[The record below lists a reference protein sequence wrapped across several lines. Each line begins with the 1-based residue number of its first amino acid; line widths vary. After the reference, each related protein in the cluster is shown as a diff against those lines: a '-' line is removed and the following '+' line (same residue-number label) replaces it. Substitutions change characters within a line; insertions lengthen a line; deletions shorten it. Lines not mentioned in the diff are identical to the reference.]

1 MWESISNVLTSG
13 NAAAVLLT
21 LIMLVIVLAIL
32 AKKGIFQFN
41 GKGVTIGDNEDER
54 AVIRQQ
60 TEWSQLF
67 VQSMRQLPIFEGSDT
82 YHTLYILEK
91 AFDEVLS
98 WIVFNHISDSENYIS
113 IKQEKIWNLIQT
125 LVIDKKFTTEE
136 FKQIIYDNTET
147 LIKRLVHIRKNYRK

>member
-1 MWESISNVLTSG
+1 MWESISSVLTSG
-13 NAAAVLLT
+13 NAVAVLLT
-21 LIMLVIVLAIL
+21 LIVLIIILAVL

-67 VQSMRQLPIFEGSDT
+67 IQSMRQLPIFDSSDT

-91 AFDEVLS
+91 AFDEVLN

-113 IKQEKIWNLIQT
+113 IKQEKVWNLIQT
-125 LVIDKKFTTEE
+125 LVSDKKFTTEE
-136 FKQIIYDNTET
+136 FKQVIYDNTEI
-147 LIKRLVHIRKNYRK
+147 LIKRLVYIRKNYRK

>member
-1 MWESISNVLTSG
+1 MWESISSVLTSG
-13 NAAAVLLT
+13 NAVAVLLT
-21 LIMLVIVLAIL
+21 LIVLIIILAVL

-67 VQSMRQLPIFEGSDT
+67 IQSMRQLPIFEGSDT
-82 YHTLYILEK
+82 YHTMYILEK
-91 AFDEVLS
+91 AFDEVLN

-113 IKQEKIWNLIQT
+113 IKQEKVWNLIQT
-125 LVIDKKFTTEE
+125 LVSDKKFTTEE
-136 FKQIIYDNTET
+136 FKQVIYDNTEI

>member
-1 MWESISNVLTSG
+1 MWESISSILTSG
-13 NAAAVLLT
+13 NAVAVLLT
-21 LIMLVIVLAIL
+21 LIVLIIILAIL

-67 VQSMRQLPIFEGSDT
+67 IQSMRQLPIFEGSDT
-82 YHTLYILEK
+82 YHTMYILEK
-91 AFDEVLS
+91 AFDEVLN

-113 IKQEKIWNLIQT
+113 IKQEKVWNLIQT
-125 LVIDKKFTTEE
+125 LVSDKKFTTEE
-136 FKQIIYDNTET
+136 FKQVIYDSTET

>member
-1 MWESISNVLTSG
+1 MWETIKVVLTSD
-13 NAAAVLLT
+13 NAISV
-21 LIMLVIVLAIL
+21 IISIIILVVIIAFL

-41 GKGVTIGDNEDER
+41 GKGVQIGGDEDER
-54 AVIRQQ
+54 AIIRQQ

-67 VQSMRQLPIFEGSDT
+67 IASLQQLPIFEGSDT
-82 YHTLYILEK
+82 YHTLYVLEK

-113 IKQEKIWNLIQT
+113 IKQEKVWNLIQT
-125 LVIDKKFTTEE
+125 LVIDKKFTTPQ
-136 FKQIIYDNTET
+136 FKEIIYNNTEL

>member
-13 NAAAVLLT
+13 NAVAVLLT
-21 LIMLVIVLAIL
+21 LIVLIIILAIL

-82 YHTLYILEK
+82 YHTLYILER

-136 FKQIIYDNTET
+136 FRQVIYDNTET

>member
-13 NAAAVLLT
+13 NAVAVLLT
-21 LIMLVIVLAIL
+21 LIVLIIILAIL

-136 FKQIIYDNTET
+136 FKQVIYDNTET

>member
-1 MWESISNVLTSG
+1 MWESISSILTSG
-13 NAAAVLLT
+13 NAVAVLLT
-21 LIMLVIVLAIL
+21 LIVLIIILAIL

-67 VQSMRQLPIFEGSDT
+67 IQSMRQLPIFEGSDT
-82 YHTLYILEK
+82 YHTMYILEK
-91 AFDEVLS
+91 AFDEVLN

-113 IKQEKIWNLIQT
+113 IKQEKGWNLIQT
-125 LVIDKKFTTEE
+125 LVSDKKFTTEE
-136 FKQIIYDNTET
+136 FKQVIYDNTEI

>member
-1 MWESISNVLTSG
+1 MWESISSVLTSG
-13 NAAAVLLT
+13 NAVAVLLT
-21 LIMLVIVLAIL
+21 LLVLVIILAIL
-32 AKKGIFQFN
+32 AKKVIFQFN

-67 VQSMRQLPIFEGSDT
+67 IQSMRQLPIFEGSDT

-136 FKQIIYDNTET
+136 FKQVIYNSTET

>member
-13 NAAAVLLT
+13 NAVAVLLT

-91 AFDEVLS
+91 VFDEVLS

-136 FKQIIYDNTET
+136 FKQIIYGYTET

>member
-13 NAAAVLLT
+13 NAVAVLLT
-21 LIMLVIVLAIL
+21 LIVLIVIMAIL

-67 VQSMRQLPIFEGSDT
+67 IQSMRQLPIFEGSDT

-113 IKQEKIWNLIQT
+113 IKQEKVWNLIQT
-125 LVIDKKFTTEE
+125 LVEDKKFTTDE
-136 FKQIIYDNTET
+136 FKEVIYENTET

>member
-1 MWESISNVLTSG
+1 MWESIGNVLTSG
-13 NAAAVLLT
+13 NAVAVLLT

-91 AFDEVLS
+91 VFDEVLS

-125 LVIDKKFTTEE
+125 LVIDKKFTT
-136 FKQIIYDNTET
+136 
-147 LIKRLVHIRKNYRK
+147 

>member
-1 MWESISNVLTSG
+1 MWETIKTVLTSG
-13 NAAAVLLT
+13 NVLT
-21 LIMLVIVLAIL
+21 ILIFLVILVVLVAVL

-41 GKGVTIGDNEDER
+41 GKGVQIGGDEDER
-54 AVIRQQ
+54 AIIRQQ

-91 AFDEVLS
+91 AFDEVLN

-113 IKQEKIWNLIQT
+113 IKQEKVWNLIQT
-125 LVIDKKFTTEE
+125 LVSDKKFTTEE
-136 FKQIIYDNTET
+136 FKQVVYDNTET

>member
-1 MWESISNVLTSG
+1 MWESIGNVLTSG
-13 NAAAVLLT
+13 NAVAVLLT
-21 LIMLVIVLAIL
+21 LIVLIIILAIL

-91 AFDEVLS
+91 AFDEILN

-113 IKQEKIWNLIQT
+113 IKQEKVWNLIQT
-125 LVIDKKFTTEE
+125 LVNDKKFTTEE
-136 FKQIIYDNTET
+136 FKQIIYDNTEI
-147 LIKRLVHIRKNYRK
+147 LIKRLVYIRKNYRK

>member
-13 NAAAVLLT
+13 NAVAVLLT
-21 LIMLVIVLAIL
+21 LIVLIIILAIL

-67 VQSMRQLPIFEGSDT
+67 IQSMRQLPIFEDSDT

-125 LVIDKKFTTEE
+125 LVSDKKFTTEE
-136 FKQIIYDNTET
+136 FKQVIYDSTET

>member
-1 MWESISNVLTSG
+1 MWESISSILTSG
-13 NAAAVLLT
+13 NAVAVLLT
-21 LIMLVIVLAIL
+21 LIVLIIILAIL

-67 VQSMRQLPIFEGSDT
+67 IQSMRQLPIFEGSDT
-82 YHTLYILEK
+82 YHTMYILEK
-91 AFDEVLS
+91 AFDEVLN

-113 IKQEKIWNLIQT
+113 IKQEKVWNLIQT
-125 LVIDKKFTTEE
+125 LVSDKKFTTEE
-136 FKQIIYDNTET
+136 FKQVIYDNTEI

>member
-13 NAAAVLLT
+13 NAVAVLLT
-21 LIMLVIVLAIL
+21 LIVLIIILAIL

-91 AFDEVLS
+91 AFDEVLN

-136 FKQIIYDNTET
+136 FRQVIYDNTET

>member
-1 MWESISNVLTSG
+1 MWDSIKNVLVSD
-13 NAAAVLLT
+13 NALAVLIT
-21 LIMLVIVLAIL
+21 LIVLVLILAFL

-67 VQSMRQLPIFEGSDT
+67 IQSMQQLPILEGADE

-91 AFDEVLS
+91 IFDEALS

-113 IKQEKIWNLIQT
+113 IKQEKVWNLTQT
-125 LVIDKKFTTEE
+125 LVTEKKYTTEE
-136 FKQIIYDNTET
+136 FRTIVYENTEK

>member
-1 MWESISNVLTSG
+1 MWESISSVLTSG
-13 NAAAVLLT
+13 NAVAVLLT
-21 LIMLVIVLAIL
+21 LIVLIIILAIL

-136 FKQIIYDNTET
+136 FKQVIYDNTEI

>member
-1 MWESISNVLTSG
+1 MWESISNVLTGG
-13 NAAAVLLT
+13 NAVAVLLT
-21 LIMLVIVLAIL
+21 LIVLIIILAIL

-67 VQSMRQLPIFEGSDT
+67 IQSMRQLPVFEGSDT

-136 FKQIIYDNTET
+136 FKQVIYDNTET

>member
-13 NAAAVLLT
+13 NAVAVLLT
-21 LIMLVIVLAIL
+21 LIVLIIILSIL
-32 AKKGIFQFN
+32 AKKGIFQFS

-67 VQSMRQLPIFEGSDT
+67 IQSMRQLPIFEGSDT
-82 YHTLYILEK
+82 YHTMYILEK
-91 AFDEVLS
+91 AFDEVLN

-125 LVIDKKFTTEE
+125 LVVDKKFTTEE
-136 FKQIIYDNTET
+136 FKQVIYDNTET

>member
-1 MWESISNVLTSG
+1 MWESISNVLTGG
-13 NAAAVLLT
+13 NAVAVLLT
-21 LIMLVIVLAIL
+21 LIVLIIILAVL

-136 FKQIIYDNTET
+136 FKQVIYDNTET

>member
-13 NAAAVLLT
+13 NAVAVLLT
-21 LIMLVIVLAIL
+21 LIVLIIILAIL

-91 AFDEVLS
+91 AFDEVLN

-113 IKQEKIWNLIQT
+113 IKQEKVWNLIQT
-125 LVIDKKFTTEE
+125 LVSDKKFTTEE
-136 FKQIIYDNTET
+136 FKQVVYDNTET

>member
-13 NAAAVLLT
+13 NAVAVLLT
-21 LIMLVIVLAIL
+21 LIVLIIILAIL

-136 FKQIIYDNTET
+136 FKQVIYDNTEI

>member
-13 NAAAVLLT
+13 NAVAVLLT
-21 LIMLVIVLAIL
+21 LIVLIIILAIL

-67 VQSMRQLPIFEGSDT
+67 IQSMRQLPIFDGSDT

-125 LVIDKKFTTEE
+125 LVEDKKFTTEE
-136 FKQIIYDNTET
+136 FKQTIYDNTEV

>member
-1 MWESISNVLTSG
+1 MWESIGNVLTSG
-13 NAAAVLLT
+13 NAVAVLLT

-91 AFDEVLS
+91 TFDEVLS

-113 IKQEKIWNLIQT
+113 IKQEKVWNLIQT

>member
-1 MWESISNVLTSG
+1 MWDAIKSVLTG
-13 NAAAVLLT
+13 QNALAVLIT
-21 LIMLVIVLAIL
+21 IIVLVIILAIL

-67 VQSMRQLPIFEGSDT
+67 IQSMRQLPIFEGSDT

-136 FKQIIYDNTET
+136 FKQIIYDSTET

>member
-1 MWESISNVLTSG
+1 MWESISSILTSG
-13 NAAAVLLT
+13 NAVAVLLT
-21 LIMLVIVLAIL
+21 LIVLIIILAIL

-136 FKQIIYDNTET
+136 FKQVIYDNTEI

>member
-1 MWESISNVLTSG
+1 MWESIGNVLTSG
-13 NAAAVLLT
+13 NAVVVLLT

-67 VQSMRQLPIFEGSDT
+67 VQSMRQLPIFDGSDT

-136 FKQIIYDNTET
+136 FKQVIYDNTET

>member
-13 NAAAVLLT
+13 NAVAVLLT
-21 LIMLVIVLAIL
+21 LIVLIIILAVL

-41 GKGVTIGDNEDER
+41 GRGVTIGDNEDER

-136 FKQIIYDNTET
+136 FKQVIYDNTET